1 MTDFTLGILR
11 RDDFVLL
18 TDDIK
23 CWIVEIEDISLL
35 EARQNF
41 TLAHFAGG
49 KLLIRRSL
57 RALRAQATHDILGE
71 SQFWGP
77 RFVRPKSDFAMKRST
92 RRRRSAMTFMT
103 WMAKTGVS

>member
-1 MTDFTLGILR
+1 VTDFTLGILR

-35 EARQNF
+35 EVRQNF
-41 TLAHFAGG
+41 TLVHFAGG

-57 RALRAQATHDILGE
+57 GHCGRRLDSSIFFRATGAVLSTSATVFCVGCLC
-71 SQFWGP
+71 
-77 RFVRPKSDFAMKRST
+77 ALL
-92 RRRRSAMTFMT
+92 
-103 WMAKTGVS
+103 